1 MWIQKRTPRFKR
13 NIIFVLNSMIPN
25 IDIWFF
31 IAGLGVFL
39 LGINQMEGGIKSL
52 AGKSFR
58 KYMRS
63 YTRNPF
69 YGILIG
75 TIITAILQSSSV
87 VSLMTIAFV
96 GAGIIPLKNAV
107 GVIFGANLGTTAT
120 GWIVA
125 SIGFKF
131 PIESFA
137 LPVLGVGG
145 ILVTLFSNRI
155 FFTELGR
162 FLIGFGALFTGIS
175 FMKDA
180 IDVTN
185 IDVNTI
191 TQFSIPV
198 HLYFIVGVFLTVI
211 IQSSSATMAITLS
224 GLYAGLIPLDI
235 AAAIVVGGSLGTT
248 ITVLLGTL
256 GGNSI
261 KKQVAYAHVG
271 FNLVTSIIALI
282 LLHPLIHLIESFF
295 EISDPLYILVSF
307 YSVFTVIG
315 VVVFLPFISRYTNL
329 IEYIVKKDKA
339 SLAPMLN
346 NVPPEV
352 FEGAAE
358 AIRIEALDLLERVKR
373 YRFLTFQETI
383 RSMTQRIFDQSK
395 SLITKMYKDI
405 QLKEGEIISYYL
417 QIQRQ
422 GLSNENTALLEKY
435 IHGVKKMT
443 LAAKQIKT
451 VLHTINRLKEQENQE
466 EEILKNNIQEQFKS
480 FYELLSKDGSESIIQ
495 QQIDHVYRE
504 NVNYIYTIVEKGE
517 IRKSELSSLLH
528 LNSQVK
534 SFKHNYKEA
543 YYSIKG

>member
-1 MWIQKRTPRFKR
+1 M
-13 NIIFVLNSMIPN
+13 
-25 IDIWFF
+25 
-31 IAGLGVFL
+31 
-39 LGINQMEGGIKSL
+39 
-52 AGKSFR
+52 
-58 KYMRS
+58 
-63 YTRNPF
+63 
-69 YGILIG
+69 
-75 TIITAILQSSSV
+75 
-87 VSLMTIAFV
+87 
-96 GAGIIPLKNAV
+96 
-107 GVIFGANLGTTAT
+107 
-120 GWIVA
+120 
-125 SIGFKF
+125 
-131 PIESFA
+131 
-137 LPVLGVGG
+137 
-145 ILVTLFSNRI
+145 
-155 FFTELGR
+155 
-162 FLIGFGALFTGIS
+162 
-175 FMKDA
+175 
-180 IDVTN
+180 
-185 IDVNTI
+185 
-191 TQFSIPV
+191 
-198 HLYFIVGVFLTVI
+198 
-211 IQSSSATMAITLS
+211 
-224 GLYAGLIPLDI
+224 
-235 AAAIVVGGSLGTT
+235 
-248 ITVLLGTL
+248 
-256 GGNSI
+256 
-261 KKQVAYAHVG
+261 
-271 FNLVTSIIALI
+271 VTSIIALI

-329 IEYIVKKDKA
+329 IEHIVKKDKA

-517 IRKSELSSLLH
+517 IKKSELSSLLH

-534 SFKHNYKEA
+534 SFKQNYIDA

>member
-1 MWIQKRTPRFKR
+1 MWIQKRTPRLKR

-162 FLIGFGALFTGIS
+162 FLIGFGALFTGIA

-185 IDVNTI
+185 IDANTI

-198 HLYFIVGVFLTVI
+198 HLYFIVGVFLTAI

-329 IEYIVKKDKA
+329 IEHIVKKDKA

-517 IRKSELSSLLH
+517 IKKSELSSLLH

-534 SFKHNYKEA
+534 SFKQNYIDA

>member
-1 MWIQKRTPRFKR
+1 MWIQKRTPRLKR

-162 FLIGFGALFTGIS
+162 FLIGFGALFTGIA

-185 IDVNTI
+185 IDANTI

-198 HLYFIVGVFLTVI
+198 HLYFIVGVFLTAI

-261 KKQVAYAHVG
+261 KKQVA
-271 FNLVTSIIALI
+271 
-282 LLHPLIHLIESFF
+282 
-295 EISDPLYILVSF
+295 
-307 YSVFTVIG
+307 
-315 VVVFLPFISRYTNL
+315 
-329 IEYIVKKDKA
+329 
-339 SLAPMLN
+339 
-346 NVPPEV
+346 
-352 FEGAAE
+352 
-358 AIRIEALDLLERVKR
+358 
-373 YRFLTFQETI
+373 
-383 RSMTQRIFDQSK
+383 
-395 SLITKMYKDI
+395 
-405 QLKEGEIISYYL
+405 
-417 QIQRQ
+417 
-422 GLSNENTALLEKY
+422 
-435 IHGVKKMT
+435 
-443 LAAKQIKT
+443 
-451 VLHTINRLKEQENQE
+451 
-466 EEILKNNIQEQFKS
+466 
-480 FYELLSKDGSESIIQ
+480 
-495 QQIDHVYRE
+495 
-504 NVNYIYTIVEKGE
+504 
-517 IRKSELSSLLH
+517 
-528 LNSQVK
+528 
-534 SFKHNYKEA
+534 
-543 YYSIKG
+543 

>member
-1 MWIQKRTPRFKR
+1 MWIQKRTPRLKR

-145 ILVTLFSNRI
+145 VLVTLFSNRI

-162 FLIGFGALFTGIS
+162 FLIGFGALFTGIA

-185 IDVNTI
+185 IDANTI
-191 TQFSIPV
+191 TQFSIPI
-198 HLYFIVGVFLTVI
+198 HLYFIVGVFLTAI

-329 IEYIVKKDKA
+329 IEHIVKKDKA

-517 IRKSELSSLLH
+517 IKKSKLSSLLH

-534 SFKHNYKEA
+534 SFKQNYKEA